1 MSEGKCDQHEKL
13 FGLVSR
19 IDERT
24 ISIDKR
30 INGSIDDIEKHIERG
45 TSWRIGIL
53 GVAVGLI
60 IQVIAFA
67 YMYGQ
72 ICQKVFSLER
82 EVFASIVK

>member
-1 MSEGKCDQHEKL
+1 MAEHCPQHEEL

-24 ISIDKR
+24 IAIDRR

-72 ICQKVFSLER
+72 VCQKVIGLER
-82 EVFASIVK
+82 SVYAEESN